1 MEVSTESSDYG
12 TDTVMRWAVILY
24 GSVFGTK
31 TTSYCFQKVIFM
43 AVKRQSSVQEGNLRH
58 WKKIKGV

>member
-1 MEVSTESSDYG
+1 MSHLIMELA
-12 TDTVMRWAVILY
+12 DTVMRWAVAVLY

-31 TTSYCFQKVIFM
+31 TTLHCFQKVVFM

-58 WKKIKGV
+58 

>member
-1 MEVSTESSDYG
+1 MSHLIMELA
-12 TDTVMRWAVILY
+12 DTVMRWAVAVLY
-24 GSVFGTK
+24 DSVFGTK
-31 TTSYCFQKVIFM
+31 TTLHCFQKVVFM

>member
-1 MEVSTESSDYG
+1 MELA
-12 TDTVMRWAVILY
+12 DTVMRWAVAVLY

-31 TTSYCFQKVIFM
+31 TTLHCFQKVVFM